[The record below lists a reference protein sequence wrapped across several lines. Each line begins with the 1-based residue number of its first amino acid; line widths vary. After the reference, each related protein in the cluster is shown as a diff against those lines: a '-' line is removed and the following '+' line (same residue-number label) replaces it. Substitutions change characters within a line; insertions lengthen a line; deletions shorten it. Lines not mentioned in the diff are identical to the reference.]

1 MVQVVGIFIALA
13 GLSAVFYALERVF
26 ASLPDQRFWRRDSS
40 LDVLYWFWTP
50 LATRAVSKAI
60 AGAGVVVALGVL
72 GRHIGPEGMR
82 GFGPIAR
89 QPQGLIVLEMF
100 LLGDVI
106 GYWTH
111 RAFHHSRLWNFHA
124 VHHSSRQLDWLSAVR
139 VHPVN
144 DVLSKLALA
153 VPLACLG
160 FPLNAL
166 AGYVPFL
173 TFYAILLHANVSWS
187 FGPLRHVIASPLFH
201 RWHHTT
207 EEQGLDKNFAPLFP
221 FVDLVFGTF
230 YMPRLRRP
238 ERFGTTRT
246 VVPETFIGQLVF
258 PFRRQS
264 YRTDVPPPAPIPA
277 GASAPP
283 HHWRGD
289 DHQQAGASDH
299 AERVVG

>member
-13 GLSAVFYALERVF
+13 GLSAVFYVLERVF
-26 ASLPDQRFWRRDSS
+26 PSLPDQRFWRRDSS
-40 LDVLYWFWTP
+40 LDVLYWFCTP
-50 LATRAVSKAI
+50 LATRAMSKAL

-72 GRHIGPEGMR
+72 GRHVGPEGLR
-82 GFGPIAR
+82 GFGPISR
-89 QPQGLIVLEMF
+89 QPMCLIVLEML

-160 FPLNAL
+160 FPVNAL

-187 FGPLRHVIASPLFH
+187 FGPLRYVIASPLFH
-201 RWHHTT
+201 RWHHTI
-207 EEQGLDKNFAPLFP
+207 EDQGHDKNFAPLFP
-221 FVDLVFGTF
+221 FVDLLFGTF
-230 YMPRLRRP
+230 YMPRLHRP

-246 VVPETFIGQLVF
+246 VVPETFIGQLMF
-258 PFRRQS
+258 PFRKQS
-264 YRTDVPPPAPIPA
+264 YRADVSSAATTPAARTVPLHRRCDDDEQPY
-277 GASAPP
+277 ASE
-283 HHWRGD
+283 D
-289 DHQQAGASDH
+289 V
-299 AERVVG
+299 ERVVG

>member
-1 MVQVVGIFIALA
+1 MVRMVGIFIALA
-13 GLSAVFYALERVF
+13 GLGAVFYLLERVCP
-26 ASLPDQRFWRRDSS
+26 SLPDQRFWRRDSVV
-40 LDVLYWFWTP
+40 DVLYWLWTP
-50 LATRAVSKAI
+50 LATRAMSKAI
-60 AGAGVVVALGVL
+60 AGAGVVVALAVL
-72 GRHIGPEGMR
+72 GRHVGPEGMR
-82 GFGPIAR
+82 GFGPIVR
-89 QPQGLIVLEMF
+89 QPQGLIFLEML

-111 RAFHHSRLWNFHA
+111 RAFHHSRLWRFHA

-160 FPLNAL
+160 FPLHAL

-173 TFYAILLHANVSWS
+173 TFYAILLHANVNWS
-187 FGPLRHVIASPLFH
+187 FGPLRYVVASPLFH

-221 FVDLVFGTF
+221 FVDLAFGTF

-238 ERFGTTRT
+238 ERFGTTRSA
-246 VVPETFIGQLVF
+246 VPDTFIGQLLF
-258 PFRRQS
+258 PFRKQRDRAAMS
-264 YRTDVPPPAPIPA
+264 LAAPTLAMPPAPAHDSSGEQRDQILT
-277 GASAPP
+277 
-283 HHWRGD
+283 D
-289 DHQQAGASDH
+289 EV
-299 AERVVG
+299 ERVAG

>member
-1 MVQVVGIFIALA
+1 MVQVLGIFIALA
-13 GLSAVFYALERVF
+13 GLSAVFYALERIF
-26 ASLPDQRFWRRDSS
+26 PSLPDQRSWRRDSR

-50 LATRAVSKAI
+50 LATRAMSKAV
-60 AGAGVVVALGVL
+60 AGTGVAVALAVL
-72 GRHIGPEGMR
+72 GRHVGPEGMR

-111 RAFHHSRLWNFHA
+111 RVFHHSLLWNFHA

-166 AGYVPFL
+166 AAYVPFL

-238 ERFGTTRT
+238 ERFGTTTT
-246 VVPETFIGQLVF
+246 VVPETFIGQLIF
-258 PFRRQS
+258 PFRKQS
-264 YRTDVPPPAPIPA
+264 YRADAFPAAPAPAAPC
-277 GASAPP
+277 APP
-283 HHWRGD
+283 RHRRGD
-289 DHQQAGASDH
+289 DHEQAAASDH